1 MKKYRIRYCVLIG
14 LVFITMFVINNRFS
28 VALFAVM
35 AVLPMILRVLLLLFD
50 RKLEIVAEAKRD
62 YQKID
67 DVSLTLNYSQKRI
80 LLSAGILIIDV
91 EFYSKLF
98 DKRVEKKYIVPLKS
112 NDGNFV
118 FKYRFSLC
126 GKMNVHFKS
135 IKICDILGISS
146 VEINKPKDLELIIY
160 PEKVDINIFKNNHLS
175 GYVAGSSSENNKKGA
190 DNTGI
195 SDLRD
200 YQVGDP
206 IKQIHWKLSLKKDT
220 LIVRESANL
229 INYDTLLYIDFG
241 KERDGELIYEQQLKN
256 VIATGQALGQALI
269 TNKINFQLVPTNE
282 AMPVI
287 PITSIEEY
295 YMAISNMLSV
305 APYKEVGKWLEYYYE
320 DVLEK
325 GYGRFIYVGQKSYPP
340 ILERIAEFIDVTV
353 VLVYDHEKKHETFE
367 HNKLHIVTLAD
378 DELYDNTYTIS
389 I

>member
-241 KERDGELIYEQQLKN
+241 KERANL
-256 VIATGQALGQALI
+256 
-269 TNKINFQLVPTNE
+269 
-282 AMPVI
+282 
-287 PITSIEEY
+287 
-295 YMAISNMLSV
+295 
-305 APYKEVGKWLEYYYE
+305 
-320 DVLEK
+320 
-325 GYGRFIYVGQKSYPP
+325 
-340 ILERIAEFIDVTV
+340 
-353 VLVYDHEKKHETFE
+353 
-367 HNKLHIVTLAD
+367 
-378 DELYDNTYTIS
+378 
-389 I
+389 